1 MAGELK
7 AGDAVQVVDREAT
20 QADEKASQF
29 FNYFR
34 NLTGT
39 LERVYNDGK
48 ATVVVDED
56 SLPAEILERHKE
68 LTEKARSKWLEGL
81 SDEARNR
88 LTAEEKQFRMRY
100 SILVRLEDLTRKGV
114 KKPAKKAAGSPEAI
128 STNDLDA
135 AEEAALKARKKK

>member
-20 QADEKASQF
+20 PADEKASQF

-39 LERVYNDGK
+39 LERIYDDGK
-48 ATVVVDED
+48 ATIVVDNE

-68 LTEKARSKWLEGL
+68 LTEKARSKWLDGL

-88 LTAEEKQFRMRY
+88 LTPEEKQFNMRY
-100 SILVRLEDLTRKGV
+100 SILVRMEDITKKGA
-114 KKPAKKAAGSPEAI
+114 KKPAKKAVASDAI
-128 STNDLDA
+128 SQSDLDA
-135 AEEAALKARKKK
+135 AEEAALKARKKG

>member
-7 AGDAVQVVDREAT
+7 TGDAVQVVDREAT
-20 QADEKASQF
+20 PADEKASQF

-39 LERVYNDGK
+39 LERIYDDGK
-48 ATVVVDED
+48 ATVVVDEE

-68 LTEKARSKWLEGL
+68 LTEKARNKWLDGL

-88 LTAEEKQFRMRY
+88 LTPEEKRFYMRY
-100 SILVRLEDLTRKGV
+100 SILVSVDDITKKSA
-114 KKPAKKAAGSPEAI
+114 KKPAKKAATPDAVSQ
-128 STNDLDA
+128 SDLDA
-135 AEEAALKARKKK
+135 AEEAALKARQKG